1 MVFDG
6 LLQLA
11 GDLPCFSAR
20 FLAAGENL
28 AQVRL
33 QLARWVSS
41 GRIIKIYTLAT
52 PYRKI
57 QPDSFHI
64 SNALKAPSYVSL
76 QSALSWHGLIPE
88 FVPAIT
94 AVTTARPQ
102 ILPTPLGRF
111 EYRHISSDLFWGFQ
125 RVELPARQ
133 EAFVADPE
141 KAFLDL
147 VYLTPGGE
155 RPEFLREL
163 RLQNL
168 GAIRRE
174 VLEQYAEKSGRPKL
188 KRAVLN
194 LQSILDEGE
203 GVEL

>member
-1 MVFDG
+1 MACYNLLAICRVFRPDSWPPVKIWPRFACNWPVG
-6 LLQLA
+6 
-11 GDLPCFSAR
+11 SA
-20 FLAAGENL
+20 AAGSS
-28 AQVRL
+28 RST
-33 QLARWVSS
+33 RVST
-41 GRIIKIYTLAT
+41 R
-52 PYRKI
+52 
-57 QPDSFHI
+57 
-64 SNALKAPSYVSL
+64 
-76 QSALSWHGLIPE
+76 LIPE